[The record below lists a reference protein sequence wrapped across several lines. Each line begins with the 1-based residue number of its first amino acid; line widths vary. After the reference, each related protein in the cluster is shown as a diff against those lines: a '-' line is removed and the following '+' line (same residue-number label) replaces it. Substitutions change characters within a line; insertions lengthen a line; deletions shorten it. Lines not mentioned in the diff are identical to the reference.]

1 MNLNSQYA
9 FYPPQPDNPTDADR
23 YALLKYALSKLGWP
37 QDMKTI
43 LKLMSP
49 PPPVTDT
56 APPGSLKGVRVAV
69 IGGGLAGLSA
79 AYELRK
85 TGCDIT
91 LYDAL
96 TDRVG
101 GRVYTY
107 CFNDNPNTYGDFGP
121 MRIPI
126 AHETVWHY
134 LKLFGLPTTPFIQ
147 INPNGLAYLK
157 DTRVRNDANGN
168 NVKTYI
174 YPKYDLNQ
182 WERETRWQ
190 ELLSI
195 GTDKQLL
202 RATTEERAEIIQ
214 VKPRYLKKTLEW
226 INRSNINIMESAGL
240 SQGAINL
247 VSNFTPLLE
256 GNLYN
261 SFIDFIQENYPAD
274 VSYLYTIPGGLVNLP
289 ASFYQS
295 FRSDN
300 PYLDISPALTGRV
313 AYKAGC
319 LIDGILLNDGGSK
332 VTLRYQALQTRETAA
347 ESFDYIVCA
356 IPFST
361 LRNVEVRP
369 QFSDNKMR
377 AIQEVNY
384 TASQKTL
391 ILCSER
397 FWEKQGI
404 VGGPS
409 LTDLP
414 ISSIWYTNDHTRYIT
429 TPDDISG
436 DIGRLRVNEPGVIIG
451 SFNFGLDT
459 TRLLNQSG
467 DIILEEIKREITAV
481 HGLPDGYLD
490 RIVTGFKAVNWNQE
504 PTFRGALSFF
514 SPEQKR
520 LFSNGMALPEYNGR
534 VFFAGEHISA
544 VHRWMQGALQ
554 TGMQAADDLVMAIKR
569 KKHP

>member
-9 FYPPQPDNPTDADR
+9 LYPPQPDNPTDEDR
-23 YALLKYALSKLGWP
+23 YLLLKYALSKLGWP

-56 APPGSLKGVRVAV
+56 APPGSLKGIRVGV

-79 AYELRK
+79 AFELRK
-85 TGCDIT
+85 TGCDVT

-96 TDRVG
+96 TDRAG
-101 GRVYTY
+101 GRIYTY
-107 CFNDNPNTYGDFGP
+107 YFNDNPNTFGEFGP
-121 MRIPI
+121 MRIPV

-134 LKLFGLPTTPFIQ
+134 LKLFGLPTRPFIQ
-147 INPNGLAYLK
+147 TNPYGFAYLK
-157 DTRVRNDANGN
+157 DTRVRNDADGS

-174 YPKYDLNQ
+174 YPKYNLNQ
-182 WERETRWQ
+182 WERQTSWQ

-195 GTDKQLL
+195 GTEKNLL
-202 RATTEERAEIIQ
+202 RATTAERAEIIE
-214 VKPRYLKKTLEW
+214 VKPRYSKRTLEW
-226 INRSNINIMESAGL
+226 INRSNLNIMEAAGL

-256 GNLYN
+256 GNLYS
-261 SFIDFIQENYPAD
+261 SFIDFIQESYPAD
-274 VSYLYTIPGGLVNLP
+274 VSYLYMIPSGMVNF
-289 ASFYQS
+289 AAAFYQS
-295 FRSDN
+295 FFSDR
-300 PYLDISPALTGRV
+300 PYPDISPALIGNVT
-313 AYKAGC
+313 YKAGC
-319 LIDGILLNDGGSK
+319 LIDGIFLNDGGSE
-332 VTLRYQALQTRETAA
+332 VTLRYEALQTRETAA

-384 TASQKTL
+384 TPSQKTL
-391 ILCSER
+391 LLCSER

-409 LTDLP
+409 ITDLP
-414 ISSIWYTNDHTRYIT
+414 VSSIWYTNDHTRYIT
-429 TPDDISG
+429 NPADISG
-436 DIGRLRVNEPGVIIG
+436 DISRLPVNEPGVIIG
-451 SFNFGLDT
+451 AFNFGLDT
-459 TRLLNQSG
+459 TRLLNQP
-467 DIILEEIKREITAV
+467 DDVVLREIKREITAV
-481 HGLPDGYLD
+481 HGLPEGYLD
-490 RIVTGFKAVNWNQE
+490 QVVTGFKAVNWNQE

-514 SPEQKR
+514 TPEQKR
-520 LFSNGMALPEYNGR
+520 LFSYGMAQPEYGRR

-554 TGMQAADDLVMAIKR
+554 TGMQAADDLVRAVNGNN
-569 KKHP
+569 